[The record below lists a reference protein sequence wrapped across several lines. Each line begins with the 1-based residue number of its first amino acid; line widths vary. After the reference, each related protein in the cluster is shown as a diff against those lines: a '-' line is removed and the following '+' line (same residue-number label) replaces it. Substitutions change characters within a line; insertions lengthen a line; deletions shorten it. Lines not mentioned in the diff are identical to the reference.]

1 LRQAILEIDIREIE
15 YSAFCG
21 ISPWKADRQENQESN
36 KRK

>member
-15 YSAFCG
+15 YPAFCG
-21 ISPWKADRQENQESN
+21 MGPWKADSQENQESN